1 MIPPPST
8 TVPIRRS
15 VPTSVAEACHLNV
28 YPTSISLKYILL
40 PATAIPN
47 VPAPP
52 ICDAAPV
59 GLSAGGPSGADEG
72 GEATRGTTGP
82 PAGDPEG
89 VIGAGV
95 GALVSGAG
103 VGDAGVREGAGVA
116 GAGGRGCEG
125 PRAGAGAG
133 TGAGA

>member
-1 MIPPPST
+1 METIFKCDANPSPLRYAANIT
-8 TVPIRRS
+8 ANR
-15 VPTSVAEACHLNV
+15 
-28 YPTSISLKYILL
+28 L

-72 GEATRGTTGP
+72 GEPTRGTTGP
-82 PAGDPEG
+82 PAGDPE
-89 VIGAGV
+89 VVGAGV
-95 GALVSGAG
+95 GALVSRAG

-125 PRAGAGAG
+125 P
-133 TGAGA
+133 